1 MRVGLFIGGLWRISE
16 LQTRKAFECSE
27 LTGLSSRSL
36 EEKIAKNN
44 EDSGA
49 MVQRGMR
56 IFVLT
61 QLGLFVDI
69 FAKNLCAWDWRNGC
83 DCPGSAPLG

>member
-1 MRVGLFIGGLWRISE
+1 MSAQSLL
-16 LQTRKAFECSE
+16 A
-27 LTGLSSRSL
+27 SSRSL

-44 EDSGA
+44 EDSGG
-49 MVQRGMR
+49 MVQRGTR

-69 FAKNLCAWDWRNGC
+69 FAKNLC
-83 DCPGSAPLG
+83 LGLEKWL